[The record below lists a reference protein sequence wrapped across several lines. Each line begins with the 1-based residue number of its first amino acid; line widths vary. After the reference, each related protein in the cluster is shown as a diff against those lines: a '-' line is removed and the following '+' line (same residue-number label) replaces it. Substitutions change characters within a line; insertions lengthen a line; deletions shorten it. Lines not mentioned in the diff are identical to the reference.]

1 MLNLCLKYMKDNNI
15 KRKISILFIDLEA
28 QYTVT
33 IQHIKELL
41 EENIEYLQVYWV
53 CLPINLR
60 NSLSVFQLFWTC

>member
-1 MLNLCLKYMKDNNI
+1 MKDNNI